1 MRTPPLVLSLLL
13 LAPLLAAGCQSSPE
27 QRADADKVAACR
39 ARTDQVYRQQDRAAN
54 ILATDQR
61 DTPFTTNY
69 DPGNVSRGLG
79 HLFGQ
84 DQMQA
89 NCLKGVGAAAPG
101 AASIGPGFTP
111 DRP

>member
-1 MRTPPLVLSLLL
+1 MRTPSLLL
-13 LAPLLAAGCQSSPE
+13 LVPLVAAGCQASRE
-27 QRADADKVAACR
+27 TRADPDKVAACR
-39 ARTDQVYRQQDRAAN
+39 ARTDQVYRQRDRAAN
-54 ILATDQR
+54 LLATDQR

-89 NCLKGVGAAAPG
+89 NCLRGVGAAATGG
-101 AASIGPGFTP
+101 ASVGPGFTP

>member
-1 MRTPPLVLSLLL
+1 MRTSTLLL
-13 LAPLLAAGCQSSPE
+13 LVPMLATGCQAPRE
-27 QRADADKVAACR
+27 TRADAGKVAACR

-61 DTPFTTNY
+61 DTPFATSY
-69 DPGNVSRGLG
+69 EPGNVSRGLG

-84 DQMQA
+84 DRTQA
-89 NCLKGVGAAAPG
+89 NCLRGVGAAATG
-101 AASIGPGFTP
+101 DASIGPGFTP